1 MDNKKNN
8 NNVFYW
14 IKKHKLLTICL
25 AIIIYIVIPIIPFI
39 QSPTGIFSKEDA
51 TLFLSYYGTII
62 SGITGGALTLGGVWW
77 TINDQKEQ
85 REKDLTIQYKPIIN
99 IEHNPLYESPLL
111 DEDNNFFSFPVKIIN
126 HGRGEALNISIKYN
140 YGETIKF
147 KIDENFLTVNN
158 FFTCEIIFPTRV
170 FELYPITFSDNTY
183 VERLKI
189 KHSIFIEYF
198 DIFNNKYIDTFSI
211 YLEISNNYETIIQ
224 YYIEKID

>member
-1 MDNKKNN
+1 MRKTITIY
-8 NNVFYW
+8 F
-14 IKKHKLLTICL
+14 IEKKHKLLTICL

-39 QSPTGIFSKEDA
+39 QSPIGIFSKEDA

-147 KIDENFLTVNN
+147 KINENFLTVNN

-211 YLEISNNYETIIQ
+211 YLEISNNYETITQ

>member
-126 HGRGEALNISIKYN
+126 HGRGEALNISIKCN

>member
-1 MDNKKNN
+1 MDSEKNN
-8 NNVFYW
+8 NNIFYW

-39 QSPTGIFSKEDA
+39 QSPIGIFSKEDA

-147 KIDENFLTVNN
+147 KINENFLTVNN

-211 YLEISNNYETIIQ
+211 YLEISNNYETITQ

>member
-170 FELYPITFSDNTY
+170 FELYPITFSDNTHI
-183 VERLKI
+183 ERLKI

>member
-99 IEHNPLYESPLL
+99 IEYNSLYESRLL

>member
-1 MDNKKNN
+1 MDSEKNN
-8 NNVFYW
+8 NNIFYW

-39 QSPTGIFSKEDA
+39 QSPIGIFSKEDA

-147 KIDENFLTVNN
+147 KINENFLTVNN
-158 FFTCEIIFPTRV
+158 FFTCEIIFPIRV

-211 YLEISNNYETIIQ
+211 YLEISNNYETITQ

>member
-111 DEDNNFFSFPVKIIN
+111 DEDN
-126 HGRGEALNISIKYN
+126 

>member
-224 YYIEKID
+224 

>member
-211 YLEISNNYETIIQ
+211 YLEISDDYKHIIQ

>member
-170 FELYPITFSDNTY
+170 FKLYPITFSDNTY

>member
-62 SGITGGALTLGGVWW
+62 SGIIGGALTLGGVWW

>member
-140 YGETIKF
+140 YGEKIKF

>member
-126 HGRGEALNISIKYN
+126 HGREEALNISIKYN

>member
-51 TLFLSYYGTII
+51 TLFFSYYGTII

>member
-198 DIFNNKYIDTFSI
+198 DIFNNKYMDTFSI

>member
-1 MDNKKNN
+1 MDSEKNN
-8 NNVFYW
+8 NNIFYW

-39 QSPTGIFSKEDA
+39 QSPIGIFSKEDA

>member
-198 DIFNNKYIDTFSI
+198 DIFYNKYIDTFSI